1 MEPIRPIG
9 PKPPDIPGVE
19 RIWPDGERE
28 RQRREE
34 ERKRRKSKPQR
45 TEEPPED
52 DGRPHI
58 DVSV

>member
-34 ERKRRKSKPQR
+34 QQKKKRERRPVQ
-45 TEEPPED
+45 EPPED

>member
-9 PKPPDIPGVE
+9 PRPQEIPAIEPVWRE
-19 RIWPDGERE
+19 GERE
-28 RQRREE
+28 QRQREQRERQQ
-34 ERKRRKSKPQR
+34 RKPPRVQ
-45 TEEPPED
+45 EPPED

>member
-9 PKPPDIPGVE
+9 PKLPDIPGVE

-34 ERKRRKSKPQR
+34 QQKKKRERRPVQ
-45 TEEPPED
+45 EPPED